1 MVQAGPLIEL
11 AGTTSTDRSG
21 NVLYPRDAGSQTRV
35 ILEKMLEKLSETGAS
50 AQHIVRTRIYT
61 TDISRWEEIG
71 NAHAELLGMHPP
83 ASAMVE
89 ISRLI
94 HPDML
99 VEIELTAWMDLSDS
113 PAETTATHGEG

>member
-11 AGTTSTDRSG
+11 AGTTSTDRNG
-21 NVLYPRDAGSQTRV
+21 NVLYPGDAASQTRV
-35 ILEKMLEKLSETGAS
+35 ILEKMLEKLLEAGAS
-50 AQHIVRTRIYT
+50 AEHIVRTRIYT

-71 NAHAELLGMHPP
+71 KVHAELLGMHPP

-99 VEIELTAWMDLSDS
+99 LEIELTAWI
-113 PAETTATHGEG
+113 G